1 MFCLEI
7 FFDRI
12 YAILSQNLFSCLT
25 CFDAIY
31 ALSMWRKIQPKFCP
45 WRKMTNIM
53 YDKEMKIKNHAT
65 MPSSAKPKAK
75 TANSN
80 SSRES
85 SF

>member
-45 WRKMTNIM
+45 WRKN
-53 YDKEMKIKNHAT
+53 DKYHVCVSLALVTHMQCVGYINVPIYGKKQLPI
-65 MPSSAKPKAK
+65 
-75 TANSN
+75 
-80 SSRES
+80 
-85 SF
+85 